1 MAAIANIAINDGA
14 SSPVTHTFTPR
25 QTNPA
30 VYRNGT
36 SVGSTSGVAFD
47 ETIQVDVALN
57 PNGVSKVKIT
67 LVTPHLAVAADGIP
81 SYFET
86 VKVEFLLPQY
96 SSVQNREDI
105 RTLLMNLLAHA
116 QIVDAVDNL
125 AYPY

>member
-1 MAAIANIAINDGA
+1 MAAIANIAITDGA
-14 SSPVTHTFTPR
+14 ASPATHTFTPR

-36 SVGSTSGVAFD
+36 SVGSASGVAFD
-47 ETIQVDVALN
+47 ETIQVDVSLN
-57 PNGVSKVKIT
+57 PSGVSKVKIT
-67 LVTPHLAVAADGIP
+67 LMTPHLAVPASEIP

-86 VKVEFLLPQY
+86 AKVEFLLPQW
-96 SSVQNREDI
+96 STVQNREDI
-105 RTLLMNLLAHA
+105 RVLLANLLQNA